1 MSELPI
7 FVKGR
12 MGPRGIE
19 NMRRLFKALFWPF
32 ARTVGSGM
40 ENMPPGGV
48 IMCPNHLSR
57 FDPPLV
63 FSFLPNRKTTVFNA
77 DTYRS
82 SLFFRWVMES
92 TDVIWVNRGAI
103 GPSVI
108 KAAVR
113 TLHEG
118 AILGVAPEGTR
129 SKTGAL
135 QEGKTGAVF
144 MAYAS
149 GAPLVPVAVTNTDKL
164 IPSIKKLKR
173 ITLTATY
180 GKPIYLKTEGGRSRP
195 TSAQLQ
201 ADTTELM
208 CRLASM
214 LPARYRGVYADH
226 PRTLELLA
234 QNGEPAS
241 TATLVD

>member
-1 MSELPI
+1 MAELPI

-12 MGPRGIE
+12 YGPRGIE
-19 NMRRLFKALFWPF
+19 NMRRLFVALFWPF
-32 ARTVGSGM
+32 ALRVAYGL
-40 ENMPPGGV
+40 ENVPPGGV

-63 FSFLPNRKTTVFNA
+63 FSYLANRKTTVFNA

-82 SLFFRWVMES
+82 SRFFRFVMES
-92 TDVIWVNRGAI
+92 MDVIWVNRGNI

-108 KAAVR
+108 KAAVK
-113 TLHEG
+113 TLREG
-118 AILGVAPEGTR
+118 SILGVAPEGTR

-135 QEGKTGAVF
+135 QEGNTGAVF

-149 GAPLVPVAVTNTDKL
+149 GVPIVPVAVTNTDKL
-164 IPSIKKLKR
+164 VPSIKKFKR
-173 ITLTATY
+173 ITLTVTY
-180 GKPIYLKTEGGRSRP
+180 GKPMYYKMEGRERP
-195 TSAQLQ
+195 TSAQLE

-208 CRLASM
+208 CRMAAM
-214 LPARYRGVYADH
+214 LPARYRGVYAEH

-234 QNGEPAS
+234 QNGEPVT
-241 TATLVD
+241 TATLVE

>member
-1 MSELPI
+1 MTELPI

-12 MGPRGIE
+12 YGPRGVE
-19 NMRRLFKALFWPF
+19 NMRRLFVALFWLF
-32 ARTVGSGM
+32 ARRVGTGL

-63 FSFLPNRKTTVFNA
+63 FSFLANRKTTVFNA

-82 SLFFRWVMES
+82 SRFFRFVMES
-92 TDVIWVNRGAI
+92 TDVIWVNRGNI

-108 KAAVR
+108 KAAVK
-113 TLHEG
+113 TLKEG

-135 QEGKTGAVF
+135 QTGKTGAVF

-149 GAPLVPVAVTNTDKL
+149 GAPIVPVAVTNTDRL
-164 IPSIKKLKR
+164 VPSIKKLRR

-180 GKPIYLKTEGGRSRP
+180 GKPMYFKMAGRERP
-195 TSAQLQ
+195 TSAQLE
-201 ADTTELM
+201 ADTTEVM
-208 CRLASM
+208 CRLAAM
-214 LPARYRGVYADH
+214 LPARYRGVYAEY
-226 PRTLELLA
+226 PRTLELVA
-234 QNGEPAS
+234 QNGEPAT
-241 TATLVD
+241 TATLVE

>member
-1 MSELPI
+1 
-7 FVKGR
+7 
-12 MGPRGIE
+12 
-19 NMRRLFKALFWPF
+19 MRRLFVALFWPF
-32 ARTVGSGM
+32 CRRVGYGL
-40 ENMPPGGV
+40 EHVPPGGV

-57 FDPPLV
+57 FDPPLAA
-63 FSFLPNRKTTVFNA
+63 SFLRNRKTTVFNA

-82 SLFFRWVMES
+82 SRFFRFVMES
-92 TDVIWVNRGAI
+92 YDVIWVNRGNI

-108 KAAVR
+108 KSAVR
-113 TLHEG
+113 TLKEG

-135 QEGKTGAVF
+135 QVGKTGAVF

-149 GAPLVPVAVTNTDKL
+149 GAPIMPVAVTNTDKL
-164 IPSIKKLKR
+164 IPSIKKFKR
-173 ITLTATY
+173 ITLTVTY
-180 GKPIYLKTEGGRSRP
+180 GEPMYLKTEGGRARP
-195 TSAQLQ
+195 TSAQLE

-208 CRLASM
+208 CRLAAM

-226 PRTLELLA
+226 ARTHALLE

-241 TATLVD
+241 AATLV